1 MLIDELGAD
10 ANAILHNGDNAL
22 TEVRRVVVGGG
33 GTVGDCLQAFNCTS
47 DATSTRLPPQ

>member
-33 GTVGDCLQAFNCTS
+33 APLVIAFKLLT
-47 DATSTRLPPQ
+47 ARPMRLPPAYSSQ